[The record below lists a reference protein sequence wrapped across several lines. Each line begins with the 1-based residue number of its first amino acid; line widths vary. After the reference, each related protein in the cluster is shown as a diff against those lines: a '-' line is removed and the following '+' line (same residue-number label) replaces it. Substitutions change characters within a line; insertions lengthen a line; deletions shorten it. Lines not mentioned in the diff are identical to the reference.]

1 MTAAEITGR
10 HITRDK
16 TGDRCAA
23 CHIDGD
29 YRGTRTLIMVQ
40 QGDGSNV
47 FIMVCIDVLACTR
60 RYRKGLTPKAY
71 GSMVRRGLMP

>member
-10 HITRDK
+10 HIVRDK

-23 CHIDGD
+23 CHEGGD
-29 YRGTRTLIMVQ
+29 YRSKRRFDFVK
-40 QGDGSNV
+40 QGDGTP
-47 FIMVCIDVLACTR
+47 VLVMLCTDAAACGR
-60 RYRKGLTPKAY
+60 RYRKGLTPRAY